1 MARFFWSHHE
11 REFMS
16 RDILNLPSYRVL
28 QVEDTDGDYHIK
40 AETISPPERCIHC
53 GSDALVAFGR
63 RENWI
68 RDLPIHGKRVGLSVD
83 TRRFRCKTCGKT
95 FYEPL
100 PEADPK
106 RSMTTRLKEWLEK
119 KSLRRPF
126 THLADETGVGNSTI
140 RMVFDDYA
148 DRLRDNLRFETPE
161 VLGIDE
167 IHLIRRSR
175 AVFTNI
181 PACFVVEMLPD
192 RHKTTVAQFLSDLP
206 DRGRIRCVAIDMWR
220 PYHEAVR
227 EALPGIPVVVDK
239 FHVVKMANAALDAI
253 RKAMGGTLPPERR
266 RSLTRSR
273 HVLLKRFSDLSEI
286 QRKRLDEWSR
296 DFPVLAKAHVA
307 KERFYDI
314 YESPSRSE
322 AARRYR
328 EWDEGL
334 DPEIRSAFGSILTAF
349 QNWEGPI
356 LAYFDHRVT
365 NACTESANNLIRAIQ
380 RMGRGYSFDV
390 LRARILFVRHE
401 AHRMKPFRRPKEKGL
416 VEIELGYGLPSTRN
430 EPEEI
435 SLGVDTSTLLD
446 LIEKGEI

>member
-1 MARFFWSHHE
+1 
-11 REFMS
+11 MS
-16 RDILNLPSYRVL
+16 SIDILNLPSYRVL
-28 QVEDTDGDYHIK
+28 QVEDTGGYYHIK
-40 AETISPPERCIHC
+40 TETVSPPERCIHC
-53 GSDALVAFGR
+53 GSDALVGFGR
-63 RENWI
+63 RENRI
-68 RDLPIHGKRVGLSVD
+68 RDLPICGKRVGLSVD

-100 PEADPK
+100 PETDPK
-106 RSMTTRLKEWLEK
+106 RFMTARLKEWLEK

-126 THLADETGVGNSTI
+126 THLADETGVGNSTV

-167 IHLIRRSR
+167 IHLIRSPR

-181 PACFVVEMLPD
+181 PSCFVVEMLPD
-192 RHKTTVAQFLSDLP
+192 RNKTTVARYLSDLP

-220 PYHEAVR
+220 PYREAVR
-227 EALPGIPVVVDK
+227 EALPGVPVVVDK

-253 RKAMGGTLPPERR
+253 RKAVGGTLSPERR

-273 HVLLKRFSDLSEI
+273 HVLLKRFSDLNEI
-286 QRKRLDEWSR
+286 QRKRLAEWSR
-296 DFPVLAKAHVA
+296 DFPLLAKAHAA
-307 KERFYDI
+307 KERFHDI
-314 YESPSRSE
+314 YEAPSRSE

-334 DPEIRSAFGSILTAF
+334 DPEVRTTFDTLLTVF
-349 QNWEGPI
+349 QNWEEPVLG
-356 LAYFDHRVT
+356 YFDHRVT
-365 NACTESANNLIRAIQ
+365 NACTESANDLISAVQ

-390 LRARILFVRHE
+390 LRVRILFVRHG
-401 AHRMKPFRRPKEKGL
+401 AHRMKPLRRFGNGDHVTEEGM
-416 VEIELGYGLPSTRN
+416 GYGLPSTER
-430 EPEEI
+430 ESAEI
-435 SLGVDTSTLLD
+435 SQGVDTSMLLD